1 MQSNIADFSAH
12 KQRLDPSVI
21 YVGDAVEW
29 QDYDGG
35 VYTSVVLR
43 IAYKEQDSSHFS
55 TNPRSFPMWEKQ
67 DYVLGLR
74 DGISI
79 AGDVVV
85 RKVPKKST
93 KRKFATTRGLR

>member
-35 VYTSVVLR
+35 VYTSVVTK
-43 IAYKEQDSSHFS
+43 ISYKDHCGSYFA
-55 TNPRSFPMWEKQ
+55 TDPKACPLWEKQ
-67 DYVLGLR
+67 DYILGIG
-74 DGISI
+74 DGASI

-85 RKVPKKST
+85 RKVPKRQS
-93 KRKFATTRGLR
+93 KRKFAPMRGFK